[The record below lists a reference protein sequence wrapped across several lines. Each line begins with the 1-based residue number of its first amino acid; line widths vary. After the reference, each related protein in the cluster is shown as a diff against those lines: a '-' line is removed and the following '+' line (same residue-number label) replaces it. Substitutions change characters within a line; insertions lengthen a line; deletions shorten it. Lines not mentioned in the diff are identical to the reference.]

1 MMSFVCLYL
10 YPIQICAKDRFY
22 SLVNNAVV
30 GLYSMR
36 RSRSCFA
43 AFAAKKTAEQMCVF

>member
-30 GLYSMR
+30 GLYKGL
-36 RSRSCFA
+36 SRSCFA
-43 AFAAKKTAEQMCVF
+43 AFAAKKATELICVF